1 MRESWQA
8 AGRTEQIV
16 AGPVPLKGMHGDR
29 GATRNGAVDMGVR
42 PATPGAVLD
51 ADLGADRMRVQL
63 DHYEILDEAIVA
75 IGCTGHLVGE
85 RTVHEPLGQQRI
97 RAIGVDNIRPLRL
110 GHDVEEVLHVNRTGA
125 VRFGF
130 V

>member
-8 AGRTEQIV
+8 AQPAEQIV
-16 AGPVPLKGMHGDR
+16 AGPVPPKGMHGHR

-42 PATPGAVLD
+42 PTTPGAVLD
-51 ADLGADRMRVQL
+51 ADLGPDRMRVQL
-63 DHYEILDEAIVA
+63 DDDEILDEAIVA

-97 RAIGVDNIRPLRL
+97 RPIGVDNIRPLRL
-110 GHDVEEVLHVNRTGA
+110 GHNVEEVLHVNRTGA

>member
-16 AGPVPLKGMHGDR
+16 AGPVPLKGMHGHR

-63 DHYEILDEAIVA
+63 DDDEILDEAIVA
-75 IGCTGHLVGE
+75 IGCTGHLVSE
-85 RTVHEPLGQQRI
+85 RTVHEPLDQQRI

-110 GHDVEEVLHVNRTGA
+110 GHDVEEVLHVNRIAA